1 LSKTFHLPGS
11 WLTDPIRVI
20 IAGAG
25 GTGGEVMDGLARMHA
40 ALLAVGHP
48 HGFQVEIY
56 DPDTVS
62 QSNVGRQRFS
72 PADVDYPK
80 AILLAHRYNLFYGLK
95 WRARPETF
103 TIAPG
108 GLRDTDILITC
119 VDKASVRV
127 SIGEKG
133 KRKND
138 SDALWL
144 DFGNGSHT
152 GQVVL
157 GHWSAKVSED
167 VPLRLPNVFDLYHG
181 ELRAVDDSEEPSCSA
196 EEAFQRQDFGVNRL
210 VADAGLGI
218 LWNLLRHGET
228 RHHGSFVDLRSGTVS
243 PLLVDPETWAFL
255 GYTRPAGTDG
265 SDGQDG
271 DAGEDE
277 QD

>member
-1 LSKTFHLPGS
+1 MSKIFNVPGS
-11 WLTDPIRVI
+11 WLTEPIRVVV
-20 IAGAG
+20 AGAG
-25 GTGGEVMDGLARMHA
+25 GTGGEVLDGLARMHA

-48 HGFQVEIY
+48 HGFEVEIF

-72 PADVDYPK
+72 PADMDYPK

-95 WRARPETF
+95 WRARPEAF
-103 TIAPG
+103 AIDAG
-108 GLRDTDILITC
+108 GLGNTDLLITC
-119 VDKASVRV
+119 VDKAAVRV
-127 SIGEKG
+127 AIGEKG
-133 KRKND
+133 RRKLR

-157 GHWSAKVSED
+157 GHWSSRVSQD
-167 VPLRLPNVFDLYHG
+167 VPLRLPNVFDLYQG
-181 ELRAVDDSEEPSCSA
+181 ELRAVDDTEEPSCSA

-228 RHHGSFVDLRSGTVS
+228 RHHGSFVNQRSGTVS
-243 PLLVDPETWAFL
+243 PLLVDPATWAFL
-255 GYTRPAGTDG
+255 GFTPEKPTDG
-265 SDGQDG
+265 DDDS
-271 DAGEDE
+271 GEDSGE
-277 QD
+277 HDEE